1 MIHLYYGD
9 GKGKTTSAMG
19 LALRCA
25 GNGGRVRLFQFLKD
39 NSSCERVALENIKNI
54 ELICGR
60 ECEKFV
66 FDMTAEEKAEVSEF
80 YVKMLGKLFEDIEQ
94 YDMIILDEAGTAVEG
109 GIITEK
115 ELIEKIRM
123 HKNDTEIVIT
133 GGRVSQE
140 LTDVCDYVT
149 HMQKIKHPF
158 DKGVAARKGV
168 EF

>member
-66 FDMTAEEKAEVSEF
+66 FDMTAEENGMNLVKTSEIL
-80 YVKMLGKLFEDIEQ
+80 YV
-94 YDMIILDEAGTAVEG
+94 
-109 GIITEK
+109 
-115 ELIEKIRM
+115 
-123 HKNDTEIVIT
+123 
-133 GGRVSQE
+133 
-140 LTDVCDYVT
+140 
-149 HMQKIKHPF
+149 
-158 DKGVAARKGV
+158 DKKRTTYLLLV
-168 EF
+168 